1 MELII
6 YTLRSIS
13 SAVIAP
19 PLVFILAALTILF
32 YFKNKKIE
40 SMQKII
46 IGGKVDSALELT
58 LSQFVLGTVGGTIGS
73 MILTVLGAKFSYESG
88 IQYLF
93 FISIILMFVKP
104 KYICFSYSAGILG
117 LVSILFEALSEI
129 LPETFNKEIFEV
141 DIIYLLLFIGT
152 LHIVEGIL
160 VMIDG
165 HRGGIPVFTESENKI
180 VGGYALK
187 RYWLMPIAMIFTTMA
202 SRINNSI
209 ELSINMPYWW
219 PLINGTGVAMAGII
233 VMMPFYAMIGYSSVT
248 FTKSKRKKAFTSG
261 INIFIYGICVIIVSQ
276 VAKLGIAGKIFA
288 VIFAPAAHEFMLN
301 IQKRSEEKNRLMFVS
316 NDDGL
321 VILDM
326 GRDSQMI
333 QYGLEIGDKILSVN
347 GNSIG
352 SEREIYEILKK
363 SLYRVNMKIK
373 KKSGEIEEFIHIHD
387 KTRRLGIL
395 LVPRKVL
402 KEEITEVKENSFQT
416 ILEEIKR
423 VKNSPKNS

>member
-1 MELII
+1 
-6 YTLRSIS
+6 
-13 SAVIAP
+13 
-19 PLVFILAALTILF
+19 
-32 YFKNKKIE
+32 
-40 SMQKII
+40 
-46 IGGKVDSALELT
+46 
-58 LSQFVLGTVGGTIGS
+58 
-73 MILTVLGAKFSYESG
+73 
-88 IQYLF
+88 
-93 FISIILMFVKP
+93 
-104 KYICFSYSAGILG
+104 
-117 LVSILFEALSEI
+117 
-129 LPETFNKEIFEV
+129 
-141 DIIYLLLFIGT
+141 
-152 LHIVEGIL
+152 
-160 VMIDG
+160 
-165 HRGGIPVFTESENKI
+165 
-180 VGGYALK
+180 
-187 RYWLMPIAMIFTTMA
+187 
-202 SRINNSI
+202 
-209 ELSINMPYWW
+209 
-219 PLINGTGVAMAGII
+219 
-233 VMMPFYAMIGYSSVT
+233 
-248 FTKSKRKKAFTSG
+248 
-261 INIFIYGICVIIVSQ
+261 
-276 VAKLGIAGKIFA
+276 
-288 VIFAPAAHEFMLN
+288 
-301 IQKRSEEKNRLMFVS
+301 MFVS